1 MNRFKISL
9 LTHQFFSVI
18 FSISSVKVVSS
29 AWIYKIT
36 LVITVP
42 PCQFNVHKHMLC
54 WAEQLEFSTLIGV
67 NCHARIPNWLT
78 TFTLLI
84 EKITLK
90 NRRVNTLILNRF
102 KRTPL
107 GSFYWVWFYF
117 LIVGES
123 ILVVFNYVPWNWN
136 SFPIEYQLE
145 LWVLSFEFQLN
156 KRSQKIKTECLLS
169 KGLISSW

>member
-1 MNRFKISL
+1 MNWFKISL

-102 KRTPL
+102 KWTPL
-107 GSFYWVWFYF
+107 GSFYWVWFYILIIWDLWMHLELKLISHWILYVPS
-117 LIVGES
+117 LIV
-123 ILVVFNYVPWNWN
+123 WM
-136 SFPIEYQLE
+136 
-145 LWVLSFEFQLN
+145 LSFEFQL
-156 KRSQKIKTECLLS
+156 
-169 KGLISSW
+169 

>member
-84 EKITLK
+84 EKITLR

-145 LWVLSFEFQLN
+145 LWVLSFEFQLTV
-156 KRSQKIKTECLLS
+156 KDWYQVDSSVQIV
-169 KGLISSW
+169 LI

>member
-117 LIVGES
+117 LIIGES
-123 ILVVFNYVPWNWN
+123 ILVVFNYVAWNWN
-136 SFPIEYQLE
+136 SFPISLNCGF
-145 LWVLSFEFQLN
+145 WVLSFSYIIGHRRLKQN
-156 KRSQKIKTECLLS
+156 ACLLS

>member
-107 GSFYWVWFYF
+107 GSFYWVWFYILIIWELCTLKLKLIF
-117 LIVGES
+117 HWIIINQVPILIV
-123 ILVVFNYVPWNWN
+123 WM
-136 SFPIEYQLE
+136 
-145 LWVLSFEFQLN
+145 LSFEFQL
-156 KRSQKIKTECLLS
+156 
-169 KGLISSW
+169 ISDRRLETNTI

>member
-1 MNRFKISL
+1 
-9 LTHQFFSVI
+9 
-18 FSISSVKVVSS
+18 
-29 AWIYKIT
+29 
-36 LVITVP
+36 
-42 PCQFNVHKHMLC
+42 MLC

-107 GSFYWVWFYF
+107 WSFYWVWFYILIIWELCTLKLKRIYHWILYVPS
-117 LIVGES
+117 LIV
-123 ILVVFNYVPWNWN
+123 WM
-136 SFPIEYQLE
+136 
-145 LWVLSFEFQLN
+145 LSFEFQLIAQCY
-156 KRSQKIKTECLLS
+156 RQLLYWAPLSITLKIKIWVVAYFFNFFQFFQKNIKEIIKAILCNFSMQLL
-169 KGLISSW
+169 KIQIWYPAR